1 MLIRNLRLID
11 GAGDIRDGVD
21 VLIRDG
27 RFAVIGPGLDGDGD
41 EIDAGGATAIPGL
54 IDAHTHLTMDATPE
68 ALDNAL
74 DLPHVEQAGQAA
86 KRAAALLGH
95 GVTTAREVGGVG
107 PLSLDLRDSIA
118 SGSAP
123 GPRIFTAGAWMTAP
137 DGHGWHVGLHADD
150 PDSVRRAARQQ
161 LDDGAD
167 LLKMMVSGGV
177 IGTGHGP
184 GTEQYS
190 EEEVAIVTSMAHAEG
205 KRVAAHA
212 HGEPSIRNAVRGGI
226 DTVEHASFVTA
237 ELIEEMLERGTF
249 IVPTL
254 AVIHYVIE
262 SASEALGEETLQRA
276 REVAEVH
283 HANISA
289 AWRAGV
295 PIVAGTDMG
304 SPFTG
309 PDAIHREIA
318 LLTGIGM
325 SNHEAIQAATL
336 QGARAIGVED
346 DLGTVRPGRRADLLV
361 LDGDPLDDITA
372 TRRIRHLLQD
382 GEWRIRDGAE
392 VA

>member
-27 RFAVIGPGLDGDGD
+27 RFAGIGPGLDGDGE

-54 IDAHTHLTMDATPE
+54 IDAHTHLTMDATPR

-74 DLPHVEQAGQAA
+74 DLPHAEQAGNAA
-86 KRAAALLGH
+86 KRAAALLGN

-118 SGSAP
+118 SGVAP
-123 GPRIFTAGAWMTAP
+123 GPRLFTAGAWMTLP

-150 PDSVRRAARQQ
+150 PESVRRAARQQ

-184 GTEQYS
+184 RTEQYS
-190 EEEVAIVTSMAHAEG
+190 EEEVALVTSMAHAEG

-249 IVPTL
+249 VVPTL
-254 AVIHYVIE
+254 AVIHFVIE
-262 SASEALGEETLQRA
+262 IGAGVLKEETLQRA
-276 REVAEVH
+276 RETGEVH

-309 PDAIHREIA
+309 PDAIHQEIA

-336 QGARAIGVED
+336 LGARAIGVED

-392 VA
+392 AV